1 MQVSIVM
8 AVYNGAKYL
17 LEQLQSLHSQTY
29 PINEVV
35 ICDDKSTDDSVR
47 IVRKFIKEHNLGA
60 RWKVYRNVRNL
71 GYADNF
77 HKAMELATGDYIFF
91 CDQDDI
97 WLEDKVER
105 MIQIMEQNREIMMLA
120 SEYDPF
126 TCSQNAPV
134 LSKTVI
140 KSMNGNGA
148 VEQIPLNRNTIFIR
162 SEGCTMCVRRTF
174 IEEIQ
179 MYWFSGW
186 AHDEFVWKMALC
198 RNGAY
203 IYHSP
208 TLKRRLHENN
218 VSKQKMRD
226 LKKRVLFL
234 KRLHHSHRQMLAYAN
249 VLSLD
254 DDVIHLIQKNIDSVQ
269 LRIDLLER
277 KKVFNTVPLAL
288 FYPWYYH
295 SKKSIPVELYLAIKG

>member
-1 MQVSIVM
+1 MHVSVVM

-17 LEQLQSLHSQTY
+17 LEQLQSLHNQTY

-47 IVRKFIKEHNLGA
+47 IVRKYIKEHNLSA
-60 RWKVYRNVRNL
+60 SWKVYRNVRNM

-105 MIQIMEQNREIMMLA
+105 MIEIMEQNREIMMLA
-120 SEYDPF
+120 SEYNPF

-140 KSMNGNGA
+140 RSMNGNGA
-148 VEQIPLNRNTIFIR
+148 VDQIPLNRNTIFIG
-162 SEGCTMCVRRTF
+162 SEGCTMCVRMTF
-174 IEEIQ
+174 IEEIR

-234 KRLHHSHRQMLAYAN
+234 KRLHHGHRQMLAYAN
-249 VLSLD
+249 VLNLD
-254 DDVIHLIQKNIDSVQ
+254 DDVKHLIQKNIESVQ

>member
-29 PINEVV
+29 PINEVI

-47 IVRKFIKEHNLGA
+47 IVRKYIKEHNLSA
-60 RWKVYRNVRNL
+60 SWKVYRNVRNM

-91 CDQDDI
+91 SDQDDI

-148 VEQIPLNRNTIFIR
+148 VEQIPLNRNTIFIG

-174 IEEIQ
+174 IEEIR

-234 KRLHHSHRQMLAYAN
+234 KRLHHGHRQMLAYAN
-249 VLSLD
+249 VLNLD
-254 DDVIHLIQKNIDSVQ
+254 DDVKHLIQKNIDSVQ